1 MLKRL
6 TVKGRMT
13 IINLSI
19 LALFA
24 TLVSFSVWNSSGVKA
39 VGIEKAGEVML
50 ADPKSRIQLAV
61 ESAALMAEAALDG
74 VAEAAVKP
82 TLRRLVDKIIYEK
95 DRSG

>member
-1 MLKRL
+1 
-6 TVKGRMT
+6 
-13 IINLSI
+13 
-19 LALFA
+19 
-24 TLVSFSVWNSSGVKA
+24 
-39 VGIEKAGEVML
+39 ML
-50 ADPKSRIQLAV
+50 ADQKSRIQLAV

>member
-24 TLVSFSVWNSSGVKA
+24 TLVSFSVWNSSGVKT
-39 VGIEKAGEVML
+39 GEL
-50 ADPKSRIQLAV
+50 KKP
-61 ESAALMAEAALDG
+61 
-74 VAEAAVKP
+74 VK
-82 TLRRLVDKIIYEK
+82 
-95 DRSG
+95 